1 MKGGRDSADIA
12 VGEVVGIVA
21 VVAVVAVVAG
31 AVDTAEGADDSLLV
45 EVCFG

>member
-12 VGEVVGIVA
+12 VGEVVGI
-21 VVAVVAVVAG
+21 VAVVAVVAG